1 MGCCLV
7 TSRFKYLI
15 ESTLPS
21 KEFGKLPPEGK
32 PCSPHSD
39 VLLQPQVLH
48 LMLHPEGQGQRSRTK
63 VKVSITKK
71 MNMQKARSQKL
82 FHKD

>member
-1 MGCCLV
+1 MCCAYLHKTMNTDHGV
-7 TSRFKYLI
+7 VGLPGKYLI

-32 PCSPHSD
+32 PCSPYSD

-48 LMLHPEGQGQRSRTK
+48 LMLHPEGQGQRSR
-63 VKVSITKK
+63 SALKK
-71 MNMQKARSQKL
+71 K
-82 FHKD
+82 